1 MIDTFLKAVGFDPAE
16 FAAACEYYKKEFEMM
31 KTGLQ
36 GAVGHFNG
44 ELVALRKENA
54 ELKEGQAVVNANI
67 LRIERL
73 LELNLVHFH
82 KQELTS
88 NGHANG
94 TDKQWIEQPGR
105 PE

>member
-1 MIDTFLKAVGFDPAE
+1 MSMIDTFLKTVGFDFDPTE
-16 FAAACEYYKKEFEMM
+16 FAAACDYYKKEFEMM

-36 GAVGHFNG
+36 GVVGHFNG
-44 ELVALRKENA
+44 ELVAIRKENA
-54 ELKEGQAVVNANI
+54 ELHAKVDR
-67 LRIERL
+67 LMLL
-73 LELNLVHFH
+73 LEHVSVFPIAT
-82 KQELTS
+82 ELTP